1 MEQAKVGYGN
11 IELPAQTIPAEN
23 PALMPNPFRSFQ
35 YLPWVAL
42 MQSAGLTVLVATAL
56 DMLTGTVLVSLPTVG
71 RPLLGIPLF
80 SMVLPIAA
88 AFGVG
93 ALAFFLTRQFFNQI
107 PLRTDTLW
115 SLIAC
120 VLLVLFVKSW
130 LPVPSLFL
138 RGFDVITM
146 VMVTTG
152 CFTAGRRYWR

>member
-1 MEQAKVGYGN
+1 
-11 IELPAQTIPAEN
+11 
-23 PALMPNPFRSFQ
+23 MPNPFRSFQ
-35 YLPWVAL
+35 YLPWAAL

-56 DMLTGTVLVSLPTVG
+56 DILIVTALATLPALG
-71 RPLLGIPLF
+71 RPLLGIPLI

-107 PLRTDTLW
+107 PLRADTLW

-120 VLLVLFVKSW
+120 VLLLWLVKSW
-130 LPVPSLFL
+130 LPIPALFL
-138 RGFDVITM
+138 RGFDVVTM
-146 VMVTTG
+146 MMVTTG